1 MSTLEVLSYLTD
13 PTFVTTTLIVVGG
26 FLALEFIEQIGGQR

>member
-1 MSTLEVLSYLTD
+1 MTPLEALSYLTD

-26 FLALEFIEQIGGQR
+26 FLALEFIEQIGGRS